1 MPDNV
6 VVAKDLTGT
15 KYEDNTLGE
24 QQKYSYKIMAKS
36 NAGEGEVAESEGIM
50 AGSAL
55 KTPIKLNFATQDDAN
70 RWNCPATQ
78 SIYFYYCGGYDEDS
92 KCLIGYSNYKE
103 AEGFV
108 TSPPLKLEVEDISY
122 YYRLLCTLKGDSF
135 RPETNNGNKRRRY
148 KRCYSNSRR
157 KDYSY
162 KNMYTREVLEDMFTA
177 PTDGTY
183 YFGMSVA
190 THSQYKQLQIIRS

>member
-78 SIYFYYCGGYDEDS
+78 SIYFYYCEDTM
-92 KCLIGYSNYKE
+92 KILN
-103 AEGFV
+103 A
-108 TSPPLKLEVEDISY
+108 
-122 YYRLLCTLKGDSF
+122 
-135 RPETNNGNKRRRY
+135 
-148 KRCYSNSRR
+148 
-157 KDYSY
+157 
-162 KNMYTREVLEDMFTA
+162 
-177 PTDGTY
+177 
-183 YFGMSVA
+183 
-190 THSQYKQLQIIRS
+190 